1 MCLCCSGGGQRSDGS
16 LKIADFGLAR
26 SFSKPDANGRQM
38 QRYTGKVVTLWYRS
52 PELLLGM
59 RNYGPAVD
67 IWSTG
72 IIFAE
77 LIAKKV
83 FLQANNEIKQL
94 DQIFRWCGSPAAP
107 STWPGHEN
115 LGHYEALQSVCKKPN
130 ERDLHNHRNL
140 RGLREGHHGNL
151 PGSNGQA
158 AYDLLDQMLILDPAK
173 RIDAAAALQHQYF
186 ADEPFVDLAAIDRSQ
201 LNRPAKES
209 KELGTKNDRAK
220 KRPLPN
226 ANPKAQQQP
235 GDAAAAAPRNSGLV
249 APWAKK
255 SATSANAVAGAA
267 TASAAGGGGGD
278 GNAAYQHRP
287 GGASGRAGPG
297 GRGGVRGSLPGG
309 RGGASG
315 RGGPRGAARGPSR
328 GGPAAPWGRGAGGA
342 RGGGRGAGSG
352 ASTGAGPG
360 AWPGAGRPAGR

>member
-1 MCLCCSGGGQRSDGS
+1 
-16 LKIADFGLAR
+16 
-26 SFSKPDANGRQM
+26 
-38 QRYTGKVVTLWYRS
+38 
-52 PELLLGM
+52 M

-107 STWPGHEN
+107 GVWPGHEN

-140 RGLREGHHGNL
+140 RGLREGQHENL
-151 PGSNGQA
+151 PGPNGQA
-158 AYDLLDQMLILDPAK
+158 AYDLLDQMLILDPAR
-173 RIDAAAALQHQYF
+173 RIDAAAALQHEYF
-186 ADEPFVDLAAIDRSQ
+186 AHEPFVDLAAIDRSQ

-220 KRPLPN
+220 KRPLPSTN
-226 ANPKAQQQP
+226 SKPQQQP
-235 GDAAAAAPRNSGLV
+235 TGAAPAVAPRNPGLV
-249 APWAKK
+249 VPWAKK
-255 SATSANAVAGAA
+255 AATSANAVAGTAA
-267 TASAAGGGGGD
+267 VPAAGGGGGD
-278 GNAAYQHRP
+278 GNAAYQQRPDGVSGGVEQGGLGGHGAP
-287 GGASGRAGPG
+287 GGQGAPG
-297 GRGGVRGSLPGG
+297 GLRGTLPGG

-315 RGGPRGAARGPSR
+315 RGGPGGARGPSGR
-328 GGPAAPWGRGAGGA
+328 GGPRGAPGAPWGRGAGRA
-342 RGGGRGAGSG
+342 VGGVGGAGSG

-360 AWPGAGRPAGR
+360 TWPGAGRPAGR

>member
-1 MCLCCSGGGQRSDGS
+1 
-16 LKIADFGLAR
+16 
-26 SFSKPDANGRQM
+26 
-38 QRYTGKVVTLWYRS
+38 VVTLWYRS

-94 DQIFRWCGSPAAP
+94 DQIFRWCGSPAAAGV
-107 STWPGHEN
+107 WPEHEN

-140 RGLREGHHGNL
+140 RGLRDGQHGNL
-151 PGSNGQA
+151 PGANGQA

-173 RIDAAAALQHQYF
+173 RVDASAALQHPYF
-186 ADEPFVDLAAIDRSQ
+186 GTEPFVDLAAIDRTQ

-209 KELGTKNDRAK
+209 KELGTKNDRSSHQAK
-220 KRPLPN
+220 KRQLPG
-226 ANPKAQQQP
+226 APAAKTQQQP
-235 GDAAAAAPRNSGLV
+235 GGGPPQSSGLV

-255 SATSANAVAGAA
+255 PATNANSVAAAAAA
-267 TASAAGGGGGD
+267 TTAGGGD
-278 GNAAYQHRP
+278 GSAGTATSMPGYSGGVHQQQQQQHRL
-287 GGASGRAGPG
+287 GGASGRGGPGGMRGGGMRGGMPG
-297 GRGGVRGSLPGG
+297 GRG
-309 RGGASG
+309 GGASG
-315 RGGPRGAARGPSR
+315 RGGPRGPGRGGPSGR
-328 GGPAAPWGRGAGGA
+328 GGPAAPWAAGGA
-342 RGGGRGAGSG
+342 ARGGGGGRGAG
-352 ASTGAGPG
+352 AGGGRGG

>member
-1 MCLCCSGGGQRSDGS
+1 M
-16 LKIADFGLAR
+16 
-26 SFSKPDANGRQM
+26 
-38 QRYTGKVVTLWYRS
+38 TLWYRS

-83 FLQANNEIKQL
+83 FLQANNEIKEL
-94 DQIFRWCGSPAAP
+94 DQIFRWCGSPAGP
-107 STWPGHEN
+107 GVWSGHEN

-140 RGLREGHHGNL
+140 RGLREGQHDNL
-151 PGSNGQA
+151 PGPNGQA
-158 AYDLLDQMLILDPAK
+158 AYDLLDQMLILDPAR
-173 RIDAAAALQHQYF
+173 RIDATAALQHAYF

-220 KRPLPN
+220 KRPLPSTN
-226 ANPKAQQQP
+226 SRPQQQST
-235 GDAAAAAPRNSGLV
+235 GAAAAAAPRNAGLV

-255 SATSANAVAGAA
+255 AATSANAVAG
-267 TASAAGGGGGD
+267 TAPVPAAGGGGDD

-287 GGASGRAGPG
+287 DGVSGRVEQRGPG
-297 GRGGVRGSLPGG
+297 GQGGPGGLRGSLPGG
-309 RGGASG
+309 RGASGRGGLRGVARGPSG
-315 RGGPRGAARGPSR
+315 RGGPRGAPG
-328 GGPAAPWGRGAGGA
+328 APWGRGAGRA
-342 RGGGRGAGSG
+342 VGGGSGAGSG